1 MPFSLFGKPKK
12 VAPAPPPP
20 DVVEQKYIMAATD
33 QLVAEGKSWKGKDG
47 EAVVDGEA
55 MMARAMKLQNED
67 RKTKTWKGG
76 RSRRRRGSRRARR
89 TRKNNK

>member
-1 MPFSLFGKPKK
+1 MDAS
-12 VAPAPPPP
+12 
-20 DVVEQKYIMAATD
+20 
-33 QLVAEGKSWKGKDG
+33 DG

-67 RKTKTWKGG
+67 RKAKTWKGG
-76 RSRRRRGSRRARR
+76 RSRRRRGARRARR